1 MTLCKRPFI
10 FLLDRSSS
18 NTNNDLYLDV
28 LGILTSYFPAKA
40 FTNKNG
46 SSTKRLPIV
55 ITDNKYEIYFL
66 YIKFKATKKKSTQAY
81 NFLFLHSQNEL
92 NCTLWGEYA
101 DQFEEFLA
109 TSTGQVTTIAFQLA
123 RLKTYE
129 GIVIQSFTYQIV
141 YYTSTISLIQLCRK
155 NPTNQFLQRNK
166 DVDQSTHSSCTRIV
180 KQVKISTSELLFQ

>member
-66 YIKFKATKKKSTQAY
+66 YIKFKATKK
-81 NFLFLHSQNEL
+81 N
-92 NCTLWGEYA
+92 
-101 DQFEEFLA
+101 
-109 TSTGQVTTIAFQLA
+109 
-123 RLKTYE
+123 RLKPTT
-129 GIVIQSFTYQIV
+129 FFF
-141 YYTSTISLIQLCRK
+141 YTAK
-155 NPTNQFLQRNK
+155 MN
-166 DVDQSTHSSCTRIV
+166 
-180 KQVKISTSELLFQ
+180 